1 MEELNLYKCVDGP
14 ADIGVHGGGH
24 GLQPGGR
31 QCLVRGDGET
41 SLIRNG
47 GRLAETEAQ
56 RCPLIPQKVKHVF
69 IFSRFCDL
77 LMAATNTVSFLKFS
91 VCVC

>member
-14 ADIGVHGGGH
+14 ADIGGHGGGH
-24 GLQPGGR
+24 GLHPGGR

-47 GRLAETEAQ
+47 GRMAETEAQ
-56 RCPLIPQKVKHVF
+56 RCPLIPQKVKPYIH
-69 IFSRFCDL
+69 IFLFF
-77 LMAATNTVSFLKFS
+77 SFL
-91 VCVC
+91 